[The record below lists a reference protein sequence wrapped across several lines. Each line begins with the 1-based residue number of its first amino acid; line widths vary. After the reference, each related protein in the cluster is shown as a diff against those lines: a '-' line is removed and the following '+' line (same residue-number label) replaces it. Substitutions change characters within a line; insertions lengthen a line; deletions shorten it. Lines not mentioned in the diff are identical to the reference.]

1 MKVINA
7 ELLDTF
13 VWCADDFIGP
23 ATIQIL
29 LDLEPVPAADQLIE
43 SLKRTMIQVPLLAS
57 RMERGLWRD
66 KWIPIPDINHESLL
80 ETIDLPEDHS
90 GKSFDE
96 TAYAAFEQRAEEKID
111 ILKDPPVRMI
121 LFRRGSRGL
130 LLLRFHHAIGDGNA
144 CLQVAGLMGEN
155 LSADPD
161 SPPPSPIP
169 MNRGF
174 FQLLRAFG
182 LKDVPGIVQETLKE
196 GFRPLIMP
204 FTRPLI
210 KEDDPDKSIPL
221 KSSLARLVIEGDDYH
236 LLQEKAKENGLTI
249 NDILVVGLLGL
260 AGDMNSRLGQPS
272 SRLAVTFS
280 VNLRRFLKD
289 TGVQI
294 TNLSALSLLVSSA
307 DKVAEF
313 SSAAAEVRE
322 KSGEMKR
329 HYLGVGSGLAPNLMP
344 RLMPSPIMHVFF
356 EKYGHFVVR
365 QLATHT
371 LFVTNIGAM
380 DSYLASFGDRL
391 KHASAIATIFDLPI
405 PLITATGSKDRITIY
420 FGQLYRADKKS
431 VLCRD
436 MAERLRHYL
445 LEWPS
450 L

>member
-1 MKVINA
+1 MKKIKA

-13 VWCADDFIGP
+13 VWSCDDFIGP

-29 LDLEPVPAADQLIE
+29 LDLEPVPSADQLIN
-43 SLKRTMIQVPLLAS
+43 SLKRTMAQVPLLAC

-66 KWIPIPDINHESLL
+66 RWVHMPDIDHGSLL
-80 ETIDLPEDHS
+80 EIIDLPEDPS

-96 TAYAAFEQRAEEKID
+96 TAHAAFEERADEKID
-111 ILKDPPVRMI
+111 ILKGPPVKMI
-121 LFRRGSRGL
+121 LFRQGSRGL
-130 LLLRFHHAIGDGNA
+130 LLLRFHHAIGDGNG

-155 LSADPD
+155 LSASPD

-169 MNRGF
+169 MNRSF

-182 LKDVPGIVQETLKE
+182 LKDVPGIVQETVKE

-210 KEDDPDKSIPL
+210 KEDGPDKSIPL
-221 KSSLARLVIEGDDYH
+221 KSSLARLVIEGDDYNY
-236 LLQEKAKENGLTI
+236 LQKKAGENGLTI

-260 AGDMNSRLGQPS
+260 AGDMNSRLAQPS

-289 TGVQI
+289 PGVQI
-294 TNLSALSLLVSSA
+294 TNLSALSLLISSA
-307 DKVAEF
+307 DKVAKF

-365 QLATHT
+365 QIATHS

-391 KHASAIATIFDLPI
+391 KHASSIATIFDFPV
-405 PLITATGSKDRITIY
+405 PLLTVTGYKDRITIY

-431 VLCRD
+431 GLCKD
-436 MAERLRHYL
+436 MAGRLKYYL